1 MQENGAVEL
10 IIRFYAVF
18 AIFFNDGVHSHL
30 TSRLML
36 KKNKNILNDLSHDFR
51 RMSERRNWPLITG
64 QFLVKTFTKL
74 RINDGIKTSA

>member
-36 KKNKNILNDLSHDFR
+36 KKNILNDLSHDFR
-51 RMSERRNWPLITG
+51 GTSERRNWPLITG